1 LYICLYFFRE
11 ERIGARHVWKGSPM
25 EELKFGERDERV
37 VHKKL
42 EKGDLSD
49 EYIFDM
55 AQKIVARSNEKG
67 ILLRLLGATAF
78 LYHCPKHRE
87 MYKKLERRLTD
98 VDVVTYSRFKS
109 TAIESA
115 LGEIGLKKQR
125 HYVWHAESRE
135 IYFNE
140 EGLFVDVFRDTLNF
154 SHEVSFRGRLELDDP
169 TITVEDMLL
178 EKLQI
183 HDITEKDFKDVVI
196 LLLEHDFGERDD
208 RERIDTSYIADVL
221 ADDWGFWYD
230 AVNNLKRI
238 SDYADQFELIG
249 KGERTGVKNRIS
261 RLVGVIDEAPKTGKW
276 ERRAKK
282 GTKKK
287 WYNDVGEIQQGV

>member
-1 LYICLYFFRE
+1 
-11 ERIGARHVWKGSPM
+11 M

-42 EKGDLSD
+42 EKTDLSD

-55 AQKIVARSNEKG
+55 AQKIVAKASEKG

-78 LYHCPKHRE
+78 FYHCSNHRE

-98 VDVVTYSRFKS
+98 VDVVTYSKFKS
-109 TAIESA
+109 TVIESA

-135 IYFNE
+135 IYYNE
-140 EGLFVDVFRDTLNF
+140 DGLFVDVFLDTLSF
-154 SHEVSFRGRLELDDP
+154 SHVVSFRGRLELDDP

-196 LLLEHDFGERDD
+196 LLLEHDFGDKDD
-208 RERIDTSYIADVL
+208 PEKIDTSYIAEVL
-221 ADDWGFWYD
+221 ADDWGFYYD
-230 AVNNLKRI
+230 AVNNLKKI
-238 SDYADQFELIG
+238 SAYAERFGLIG
-249 KGERTGVKNRIS
+249 KDERTGVKERIS
-261 RLVGVIDEAPKTGKW
+261 RLIGVIDEAPKTGKW
-276 ERRAKK
+276 QRRAKK

>member
-1 LYICLYFFRE
+1 
-11 ERIGARHVWKGSPM
+11 M
-25 EELKFGERDERV
+25 EELKFGERDERLV
-37 VHKKL
+37 QKKL
-42 EKGDLSD
+42 EKRDLSD

-55 AQKIVARSNEKG
+55 ARKIVAKANDKG

-78 LYHCPKHRE
+78 FYHCPKYRG

-98 VDVVTYSRFKS
+98 VDVVTYSKFKS
-109 TAIESA
+109 NAIETA
-115 LGEIGLKKQR
+115 LGEIGLKKQQ

-135 IYFNE
+135 IYYNE
-140 EGLFVDVFRDTLNF
+140 EGLFVDVFRDTLSF

-196 LLLEHDFGERDD
+196 LLLEHDFGDRDD
-208 RERIDTSYIADVL
+208 HERIDTSYIAGVL
-221 ADDWGFWYD
+221 ADDWGFYYD
-230 AVNNLKRI
+230 AVNNLKKI
-238 SDYADQFELIG
+238 SDYADHFELID
-249 KGERTGVKNRIS
+249 KDERTGVKDKIS
-261 RLVGVIDEAPKTGKW
+261 RLIGVIDDAPKTGKW
-276 ERRAKK
+276 QRRAKK

>member
-1 LYICLYFFRE
+1 
-11 ERIGARHVWKGSPM
+11 M
-25 EELKFGERDERV
+25 EELKFGERNDRI

-42 EKGDLSD
+42 EKTDLSD

-55 AQKIVARSNEKG
+55 AQRIVAKADEKG

-98 VDVVTYSRFKS
+98 VDVVTYSKFKS

-135 IYFNE
+135 IYYNE

-196 LLLEHDFGERDD
+196 LLLEHGFGERDD
-208 RERIDTSYIADVL
+208 PELIDASYVAEVL
-221 ADDWGFWYD
+221 ADDWGFYYD
-230 AVNNLKRI
+230 AVNNLKKI
-238 SDYADQFELIG
+238 GDFTDSFELIG
-249 KGERTGVKNRIS
+249 SDEKAEVKNRIS
-261 RLVGVIDEAPKTGKW
+261 HLITVIDEAPKTGKW
-276 ERRAKK
+276 QRRAKK